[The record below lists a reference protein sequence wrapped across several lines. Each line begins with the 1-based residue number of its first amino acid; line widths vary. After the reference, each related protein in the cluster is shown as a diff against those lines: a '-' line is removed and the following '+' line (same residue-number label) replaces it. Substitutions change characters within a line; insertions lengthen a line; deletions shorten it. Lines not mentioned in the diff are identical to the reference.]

1 MAQKQELSAE
11 ELEVLER
18 FKSSQTL
25 FGHTVVNCRPRKK
38 EIRAK
43 KEMHPTVYWTIWVVS
58 PSDETL
64 LAAMRLEGGRVR
76 LFAQSKLRESYEVK
90 NFKETRP

>member
-1 MAQKQELSAE
+1 MAEKILNAE
-11 ELEVLER
+11 EAQILEK
-18 FKSSQTL
+18 FKNSETL
-25 FGHTVVNCRPRKK
+25 IGHTVVNCRPRKK
-38 EIRAK
+38 SIRAK

-76 LFAQSKLRESYEVK
+76 LFEQSKLRESYEVK
-90 NFKETRP
+90 NFKEP